1 MRGHPEEERKDQP
14 DAETACPDR
23 DTPQRTSRTTR
34 NGNDEEEVDEAH
46 EQVVD
51 LSAVVA
57 GDCSHDRPTAVATSD
72 EERHPERRAE
82 PEDDAAQVVA
92 PELVGPEQVPA
103 AQRRPCR
110 MTL

>member
-1 MRGHPEEERKDQP
+1 MSPTRNGLPWPRY
-14 DAETACPDR
+14 AE
-23 DTPQRTSRTTR
+23 RTSRTTR
-34 NGNDEEEVDEAH
+34 NGIDEKEIDEPH

-51 LSAVVA
+51 LPAVVA
-57 GDCSHDRPTAVATSD
+57 GDCSHDRAQNGGHAGD

-103 AQRRPCR
+103 AQRR
-110 MTL
+110 L